1 MITPDELESFKDEDR
16 LEFENLPDKYK
27 LHARRDLCGLL
38 IMDMLIPGTRDIL
51 GGADHDVVYMDA
63 DREEVLAKCTLD
75 DLRALRACGITLG
88 EYDDFQMY
96 V

>member
-1 MITPDELESFKDEDR
+1 MITPAELESFKDEDR

-27 LHARRDLCGLL
+27 LHARRDLCGFL
-38 IMDMLIPGTRDIL
+38 IMDMLIPGTNRIL
-51 GGADHDVVYMDA
+51 RGADHDVVYMDA

-88 EYDDFQMY
+88 EYDDLQMY

>member
-1 MITPDELESFKDEDR
+1 MITPAEIKSFEDEDR
-16 LEFENLPDKYK
+16 LEFEKLPDKYK
-27 LHARRDLCGLL
+27 LHTRRDLCGFL

-63 DREEVLAKCTLD
+63 DRDDVLAVCTLD
-75 DLRALRACGITLG
+75 DLRALRACGITFGVYGDL
-88 EYDDFQMY
+88 QMY